1 MVYLESWSFV
11 SPKTCHKKFRR
22 RRLKKPARHFS
33 GNLSPALAGNTD
45 YFGNPFDSSRAVAFS
60 GKPRHHCFLSG
71 WSTGPAADGDRHSND
86 VFGRDAA
93 GSVQAIMVNDYDRAS
108 IRWTRGCLVH
118 RPGP

>member
-11 SPKTCHKKFRR
+11 FLKTCHKKFRR

-45 YFGNPFDSSRAVAFS
+45 YFGNPFDSFGAAAFS

-71 WSTGPAADGDRHSND
+71 WSAGLASDGDRYANY
-86 VFGRDAA
+86 VFGRDAG
-93 GSVQAIMVNDYDRAS
+93 GSIQAIMVNGYDRAA
-108 IRWTRGCLVH
+108 I
-118 RPGP
+118 